1 MTARPAVLWFMGLQ
15 RVVHDLETEEQHR
28 QLMYMSLIC
37 LVYYKCSIGWLE
49 FIDNVKE
56 CIFVLL
62 LCGFFFFS
70 ILVFCAISKST
81 LYQSQSL
88 DLTSSHN
95 TTKPVLG
102 YSTRRMNIYIK
113 LETGE
118 H

>member
-62 LCGFFFFS
+62 LCGFFFFFF
-70 ILVFCAISKST
+70 IFGFLCYKQKHTVPKSVSGFN
-81 LYQSQSL
+81 Q
-88 DLTSSHN
+88 LT
-95 TTKPVLG
+95 
-102 YSTRRMNIYIK
+102 
-113 LETGE
+113 
-118 H
+118 